1 MGQLPR
7 IATAEMKQG
16 ASAGGL
22 FRLERGREI
31 SHFPPLPKLT
41 VACFAS
47 EWANAAR
54 TERAGLA
61 CFDPG
66 VACFKSHSGLICFLM
81 FTT

>member
-41 VACFAS
+41 VACSAS
-47 EWANAAR
+47 ASGLMRPEP
-54 TERAGLA
+54 ERAGLA
-61 CFDPG
+61 CFDPWWPALKVT
-66 VACFKSHSGLICFLM
+66 VA
-81 FTT
+81 